1 MASKIWYEDPR
12 GFMGSTE
19 AAYSFIPLPN
29 TPLAEQ
35 LNAIVRFALYYS
47 IAVMIFCF
55 SLKVLLIPI
64 LVAALTAAIYRLDS
78 GRTRDAVEA
87 VRVEGLAQEPQTQRL
102 CRAPTPSNPF
112 MNAPIGD
119 ANITAP
125 CDITRPSVSAHA
137 ERLFADPG
145 VYGNGGPDSMTRRDL
160 FGRRTDSRQ
169 FFSVAAPNDQGAFA
183 NWLYND
189 RSISRSRKEQFQLP
203 GTRGARA
210 FACSDAP

>member
-1 MASKIWYEDPR
+1 MTSKIWYEDL
-12 GFMGSTE
+12 GAFMGSME

-47 IAVMIFCF
+47 VAVMIFCL
-55 SLKVLLIPI
+55 SVKVLLIPV
-64 LVAALTAAIYRLDS
+64 LVGALTAAIYRLDS
-78 GRTRDAVEA
+78 GRRRDEVEA
-87 VRVEGLAQEPQTQRL
+87 LRGEGLELEPQSRRL
-102 CRAPTPSNPF
+102 CRAPTPNNPF

-119 ANITAP
+119 SNLATP
-125 CDITRPSVSAHA
+125 CDITRPSVSSRA

-145 VYGNGGPDSMTRRDL
+145 VYGDGGPDSMVRRDL